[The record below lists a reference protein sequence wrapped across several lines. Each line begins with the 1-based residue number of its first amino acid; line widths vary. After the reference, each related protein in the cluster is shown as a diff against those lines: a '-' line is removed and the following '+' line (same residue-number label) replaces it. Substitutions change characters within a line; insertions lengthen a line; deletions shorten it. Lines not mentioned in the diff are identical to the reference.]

1 MTPPDSSAGE
11 LTAPAASPWPL
22 RLPGEVWRF
31 AKDLIKRPF
40 YAVYERRLA
49 SEVPDWDLPRHI
61 GIIMDGNRRF
71 ARELGQRRVL
81 FGHARGAEKLREV
94 LNWCYEVGIPVVTV
108 WSFSLENF
116 QRDSTEVK
124 DLLSLFEQRTRELVT
139 HEEIHENRVRVRYIG
154 ATELLPES
162 LQGAIREAE
171 EATRHYDRY
180 QLNIAMAYGGRQEIT
195 EAFRAWMRSRAAA
208 GDSFEQAIEGF
219 DARSIEPHLYTYGQP
234 EPDLILRTSGE
245 VRLSGFLLWQS
256 AYSEYY
262 FCDAFWPAFR
272 RIDLYRALR
281 DYSNRHRRL
290 GK

>member
-1 MTPPDSSAGE
+1 MTDTRSGE
-11 LTAPAASPWPL
+11 LAVPSASHWPL
-22 RLPGEVWRF
+22 LPGMAWRF
-31 AKDLIKRPF
+31 VKDLIKRPF
-40 YAVYERRLA
+40 YTVYERRLA
-49 SEVPDWDLPRHI
+49 SEAPTWDLPRHI

-81 FGHARGAEKLREV
+81 AGHTRGADKLREV

-116 QRDSTEVK
+116 QRDSSEVH
-124 DLLSLFEQRTRELVT
+124 DLLSLFEERTRELST
-139 HEEIHENRVRVRYIG
+139 HQDVHENRVRVRYIG
-154 ATELLPES
+154 SRELLPES
-162 LQGAIREAE
+162 LQVAIREAE
-171 EATRHYDRY
+171 AATQHYDRF

-195 EAFRAWMRSRAAA
+195 EAFRAWMQSRAAA
-208 GDSFEQAIEGF
+208 GETLAQAIAAFEPQ
-219 DARSIEPHLYTYGQP
+219 SIERHLYTYGQP

-256 AYSEYY
+256 AYSEFY